1 MNVTPGKSTGREHNL
16 AVFIDLENL
25 AQGYSNQKKT
35 RFEIQKVLERLLEK
49 GKLIVKKPMP
59 TGTDIKPTRPHSTN
73 RPSN

>member
-1 MNVTPGKSTGREHNL
+1 MNVSPGKSTGREHNL

-59 TGTDIKPTRPHSTN
+59 TGTDIKPIPPHSMN